1 MEPKHEAL
9 HHQVK
14 ELLKQ
19 RKEENDALRKIII
32 AMERP
37 QGKEP
42 KTTKEN
48 KSRK

>member
-19 RKEENDALRKIII
+19 RKEENDALKKIIV
-32 AMERP
+32 AMER
-37 QGKEP
+37 KHVRET
-42 KTTKEN
+42 KTIKEN
-48 KSRK
+48 KPRS